1 MLRIIIIIGLILL
14 AVPLFNKA
22 VDYTKVKV
30 HQAKEAGE
38 DLTDKA
44 KNIGSAV
51 KESVQE
57 LPQKIKAKHDGK

>member
-1 MLRIIIIIGLILL
+1 MLRLLIIIGLILL
-14 AVPLFNKA
+14 SVPLFNKA
-22 VDYTKVKV
+22 VDYTKNKV
-30 HQAKEAGE
+30 SQVKEASE

-57 LPQKIKAKHDGK
+57 LPKKIEEKNHGN

>member
-1 MLRIIIIIGLILL
+1 MLRFLIIIGLILL
-14 AVPLFNKA
+14 SVPLFNKA
-22 VDYTKVKV
+22 ADYTKNKV
-30 HQAKEAGE
+30 SQVKEAGE

-57 LPQKIKAKHDGK
+57 LPKKIEEKNHEK